1 MYMKNKWLVGMVFL
15 SSFGVKAQV
24 LDLEKCLKMADTAN
38 VIIRNARVDVAM
50 SASQIDAYQSA
61 LLPKLIYAGDY
72 KYNAIIPGQLIPGQI
87 AGGAPGTYVA
97 VQFGVPVNISN
108 TVQLNQVLFN
118 PQLNAAIKTLKIN
131 QEVSEIQAGLTEQ
144 NVKYQ
149 LIQTYYNLQAVH
161 KQLKFVQENMV
172 NMDKMIANMKA
183 MYEQKLVIAT
193 ELDKLNITRLTLKNQ
208 EQTLISTKEKT
219 ENYLKLMI
227 GKTINDKVEFQQEGA
242 VQRSLLQEQNGVKS
256 LDIQLIQA
264 QQRLNLVERKGINMA
279 YLPVLSFYGTYLYSY
294 NYRPESSFGK
304 GINGAFVGLK
314 LDWTLFDGFEKHHK
328 SKVNLFQRGKIA
340 DQLDYSKKQ
349 LDVNII
355 NAQKQVE
362 IQTQSLQISQE
373 QLILSEKVQKQ
384 AKFSFEQGVISSND
398 LLKSENDLYQ
408 AQTNVVVAYVQLRQ
422 AELELLKL
430 TGNIK

>member
-1 MYMKNKWLVGMVFL
+1 MKNSILLLFILLVTYGAK
-15 SSFGVKAQV
+15 SQV
-24 LDLEKCLKMADTAN
+24 LNLEQCLKMADTAN

-61 LLPKLIYAGDY
+61 LLPKIFYAGDY
-72 KYNAIIPGQLIPGQI
+72 RYNAVIPGQLIPGQI

-108 TVQLNQVLFN
+108 TVQLNQVLYN

-149 LIQTYYNLQAVH
+149 LIQTYYNLQAIH
-161 KQLKFVQENMV
+161 KQLSFVQENSL
-172 NMDKMIANMKA
+172 NMDKMIANMKV
-183 MYEQKLVIAT
+183 MVEQKMVIAT

-208 EQTLISTKEKT
+208 EQNLISTKEKT

-242 VQRSLLQEQNGVKS
+242 VQRTILNEIKS
-256 LDIQLIQA
+256 INAREIQLLQA
-264 QQRLNLVERKGINMA
+264 QQRLNLVERKGIKMA
-279 YLPVLSFYGTYLYSY
+279 YLPVLSMYGTYLYSY
-294 NYRPESSFGK
+294 NYRPENKFGK
-304 GINGAFVGLK
+304 GIDGALVGLK

-328 SKVNLFQRGKIA
+328 LKVNMFQRAKME
-340 DQLDYSKKQ
+340 DQIDYSKKQ

-362 IQTQSLQISQE
+362 IQTQSLQISQD
-373 QLILSEKVQKQ
+373 QLVLAEKIQKQ
-384 AKFSFEQGVISSND
+384 SKFSFEQGVISSND

-408 AQTNVVVAYVQLRQ
+408 AQTNVVVAFVQLRQ
-422 AELELLKL
+422 AELEVLKL

>member
-1 MYMKNKWLVGMVFL
+1 MKNKLLFIAILLL
-15 SSFGVKAQV
+15 SVSIKAQT
-24 LDLEKCLKMADTAN
+24 LNLEQCLKMADTAN

-72 KYNAIIPGQLIPGQI
+72 RYNAVIPGQLIPGQI

-108 TVQLNQVLFN
+108 TVQLNQVLYN

-131 QEVSEIQAGLTEQ
+131 QEVAEIQAGLTEQ

-161 KQLKFVQENMV
+161 KQLSFVQENIV
-172 NMDKMIANMKA
+172 NMDKMIANMKV
-183 MYEQKLVIAT
+183 MYEQKMVIAT

-242 VQRSLLQEQNGVKS
+242 VQRSLLQDQKGVKA
-256 LDIQLIQA
+256 LDIQLLQA
-264 QQRLNLVERKGINMA
+264 QQRLNFVERKGIRMA
-279 YLPVLSFYGTYLYSY
+279 YLPVLSMYGTYLYSY
-294 NYRPESSFGK
+294 NYRPENKFGK
-304 GINGAFVGLK
+304 GIDGAFVGLK

-328 SKVNLFQRGKIA
+328 SKVNLLQRVKIA
-340 DQLDYSKKQ
+340 DQIDYSKKQ

-384 AKFSFEQGVISSND
+384 AKFSFEQGVIGSND

-408 AQTNVVVAYVQLRQ
+408 AQTNVVVAFVQLRQ

>member
-1 MYMKNKWLVGMVFL
+1 MKNKLLFIAILLL
-15 SSFGVKAQV
+15 SVSIKAQT
-24 LDLEKCLKMADTAN
+24 LNLEQCLKMADTAN

-72 KYNAIIPGQLIPGQI
+72 RYNAVIPGQLIPGQI

-108 TVQLNQVLFN
+108 TVQLNQVLYN

-131 QEVSEIQAGLTEQ
+131 QEVAEIQAGLTEQ

-161 KQLKFVQENMV
+161 KQLSFVQENIV
-172 NMDKMIANMKA
+172 NMDKMIANMKV
-183 MYEQKLVIAT
+183 MYEQKMVIAT

-242 VQRSLLQEQNGVKS
+242 VQRSLLQEQKGVKA
-256 LDIQLIQA
+256 LDIQLLQA
-264 QQRLNLVERKGINMA
+264 QQRLNFVERKGIRMA
-279 YLPVLSFYGTYLYSY
+279 YLPVLSMYGTYLYSY
-294 NYRPESSFGK
+294 NYRPENKFGK
-304 GINGAFVGLK
+304 GIDGAFVGLK

-328 SKVNLFQRGKIA
+328 SKVNLLQRGKIA
-340 DQLDYSKKQ
+340 DQIDYSKKQ

-408 AQTNVVVAYVQLRQ
+408 AQTNVVVAFVQLRQ

>member
-1 MYMKNKWLVGMVFL
+1 MKNSILLLFILFVTYGAK
-15 SSFGVKAQV
+15 SQV
-24 LDLEKCLKMADTAN
+24 LNLEQCLKMADTAN

-50 SASQIDAYQSA
+50 SASQIDAYKSA
-61 LLPKLIYAGDY
+61 LLPKIFYAGDY
-72 KYNAIIPGQLIPGQI
+72 RYNAIIPGQLIPGQI

-97 VQFGVPVNISN
+97 VQFGVPVSISN
-108 TVQLNQVLFN
+108 TVQLNQVLYN
-118 PQLNAAIKTLKIN
+118 PQLNAALKTLKIN

-149 LIQTYYNLQAVH
+149 LIQTYYNLQAIH
-161 KQLKFVQENMV
+161 KQLAFVQENST

-183 MYEQKLVIAT
+183 MVAQKLVIAT

-208 EQTLISTKEKT
+208 EQNLISTKQKT

-227 GKTINDKVEFQQEGA
+227 GKSINDKVEFQQEGA
-242 VQRSLLQEQNGVKS
+242 VQRSILNEIKS
-256 LDIQLIQA
+256 INAPEIQLLQA
-264 QQRLNLVERKGINMA
+264 QQRLNLVERKGIKMA
-279 YLPVLSFYGTYLYSY
+279 YLPVLSMYGTYLYSY
-294 NYRPESSFGK
+294 NYRPENKFGK
-304 GINGAFVGLK
+304 GIDGALVGLK

-328 SKVNLFQRGKIA
+328 LKVNMYQRAKME

-362 IQTQSLQISQE
+362 IQTQSLQISQD
-373 QLILSEKVQKQ
+373 QLVLAEKIQKQ

-408 AQTNVVVAYVQLRQ
+408 AQTNVVVAFVQLRQ
-422 AELELLKL
+422 AELEVLKL

>member
-1 MYMKNKWLVGMVFL
+1 MKNSILLLFILFVTYGAK
-15 SSFGVKAQV
+15 SQV
-24 LDLEKCLKMADTAN
+24 LNLEQCLKMADTAN
-38 VIIRNARVDVAM
+38 FIIRNARVDVAM
-50 SASQIDAYQSA
+50 SASQIDAYKSA
-61 LLPKLIYAGDY
+61 LLPKIFYAGDY
-72 KYNAIIPGQLIPGQI
+72 RYNAVIPGQLIPGQI

-108 TVQLNQVLFN
+108 TVQLNQVLYN
-118 PQLNAAIKTLKIN
+118 PQLNAALKTLKIN

-149 LIQTYYNLQAVH
+149 LIQTYYNLQAIH
-161 KQLKFVQENMV
+161 KQLSFVQENSL
-172 NMDKMIANMKA
+172 NMDKMIANMKV
-183 MYEQKLVIAT
+183 MVEQKMVIAT

-208 EQTLISTKEKT
+208 EQNLISTKEKT

-242 VQRSLLQEQNGVKS
+242 VQRSILNEIKS
-256 LDIQLIQA
+256 INAPEIQLLQA
-264 QQRLNLVERKGINMA
+264 QQRLNLVERKGIKMA
-279 YLPVLSFYGTYLYSY
+279 YLPVLSMYGTYLYSY
-294 NYRPESSFGK
+294 NYRPENKFGK
-304 GINGAFVGLK
+304 GIDGALVGLK

-328 SKVNLFQRGKIA
+328 LKVNNFQRAKME

-362 IQTQSLQISQE
+362 IQTQSLQISQD
-373 QLILSEKVQKQ
+373 QLVLAEKIQKQ

-408 AQTNVVVAYVQLRQ
+408 AQTNVVVAFVQLRQ
-422 AELELLKL
+422 AELEVLKL

>member
-1 MYMKNKWLVGMVFL
+1 MKNRLLFLLVSLVSLTG
-15 SSFGVKAQV
+15 KAQV
-24 LDLEKCLKMADTAN
+24 LNLEQCLKMADTAN
-38 VIIRNARVDVAM
+38 VVIRNARIDIAM

-61 LLPKLIYAGDY
+61 LLPKIFYAGDY
-72 KYNAIIPGQLIPGQI
+72 RYNAVIPGQLIPGQI

-108 TVQLNQVLFN
+108 TVQLNQVLYN
-118 PQLNAAIKTLKIN
+118 PQLNAAIKTLRIN

-149 LIQTYYNLQAVH
+149 LIQTYYNLQAIH
-161 KQLKFVQENMV
+161 KQLAFVQENSS

-183 MYEQKLVIAT
+183 MVEQKMVIAT

-242 VQRSLLQEQNGVKS
+242 VQRSILSEIKS
-256 LDIQLIQA
+256 VNAREIQLLQA
-264 QQRLNLVERKGINMA
+264 QQRLNIVERKGILMS
-279 YLPVLSFYGTYLYSY
+279 YLPVLSMYGTYLYSY
-294 NYRPESSFGK
+294 NYRPENKFGK
-304 GINGAFVGLK
+304 GIDGALVGLK

-328 SKVNLFQRGKIA
+328 SKVNLLQRAKIES
-340 DQLDYSKKQ
+340 QLDYSKKQ
-349 LDVNII
+349 LDVSII
-355 NAQKQVE
+355 NANKQVE
-362 IQTQSLQISQE
+362 IQAQSLQISQD
-373 QLILSEKVQKQ
+373 QLVLAEKIQKQ

-408 AQTNVVVAYVQLRQ
+408 AQTNVVVAFVQLRQ
-422 AELELLKL
+422 AELEVLKL

>member
-1 MYMKNKWLVGMVFL
+1 MKNSILLLFILLVTYGAK
-15 SSFGVKAQV
+15 SQV
-24 LDLEKCLKMADTAN
+24 LNLEQCLKMADTAN

-61 LLPKLIYAGDY
+61 LLPKIFYAGDY
-72 KYNAIIPGQLIPGQI
+72 RYNAVIPGQLIPGQI

-108 TVQLNQVLFN
+108 TVQLNQVLYN
-118 PQLNAAIKTLKIN
+118 PQLNAAIKTLRIN

-149 LIQTYYNLQAVH
+149 LIQTYYNLQAIH
-161 KQLKFVQENMV
+161 KQLSFVQENSL
-172 NMDKMIANMKA
+172 NMDKMIANMKV
-183 MYEQKLVIAT
+183 MVEQKLVIAI

-208 EQTLISTKEKT
+208 EQNLISTKEKT

-242 VQRSLLQEQNGVKS
+242 VQRSILNEIKS
-256 LDIQLIQA
+256 INAREIQLLQA
-264 QQRLNLVERKGINMA
+264 QQRLNLVERKGMKMA
-279 YLPVLSFYGTYLYSY
+279 YLPVLSMYGTYLYSY
-294 NYRPESSFGK
+294 NYRPENKFGK
-304 GINGAFVGLK
+304 GIDGALVGLK

-328 SKVNLFQRGKIA
+328 LKVNMFQRAKME
-340 DQLDYSKKQ
+340 DQIDYSKKQ

-362 IQTQSLQISQE
+362 IQTQSLQISQD
-373 QLILSEKVQKQ
+373 QLVLAEKIQKQ

-408 AQTNVVVAYVQLRQ
+408 AQTNVVVAFVQLRQ
-422 AELELLKL
+422 AELEVLKL

>member
-1 MYMKNKWLVGMVFL
+1 MKNSILLLFILLVTYGAK
-15 SSFGVKAQV
+15 SQV
-24 LDLEKCLKMADTAN
+24 LNLEQCLKMADTAN

-61 LLPKLIYAGDY
+61 LLPKIFYAGDY
-72 KYNAIIPGQLIPGQI
+72 RYNAVIPGQLIPGQI

-108 TVQLNQVLFN
+108 TVQLNQVLYN
-118 PQLNAAIKTLKIN
+118 PQLNAAIKTLRIN

-149 LIQTYYNLQAVH
+149 LIQTYYNLQAIH
-161 KQLKFVQENMV
+161 KQLSFVQENSL
-172 NMDKMIANMKA
+172 NMDKMIANMKV
-183 MYEQKLVIAT
+183 MVEQKMVIAT

-208 EQTLISTKEKT
+208 EQNLISTKEKT

-242 VQRSLLQEQNGVKS
+242 VQRSILNEIKS
-256 LDIQLIQA
+256 INAREIQLLQA
-264 QQRLNLVERKGINMA
+264 QQRLNLVERKGIKMA
-279 YLPVLSFYGTYLYSY
+279 YLPVLSMYGTYLYSY
-294 NYRPESSFGK
+294 NYRPENKFGK
-304 GINGAFVGLK
+304 GIDGALVGLK

-328 SKVNLFQRGKIA
+328 LKVNMFQRAKME
-340 DQLDYSKKQ
+340 DQIDYSKKQ

-362 IQTQSLQISQE
+362 IQTQSLQISQD
-373 QLILSEKVQKQ
+373 QLVLAEKIQKQ

-408 AQTNVVVAYVQLRQ
+408 AQTNVVVAFVQLRQ
-422 AELELLKL
+422 AELEVLKL

>member
-1 MYMKNKWLVGMVFL
+1 MKNKLLFIAILLL
-15 SSFGVKAQV
+15 SVSIKAQT
-24 LDLEKCLKMADTAN
+24 LNLEQCLKMADTAN

-72 KYNAIIPGQLIPGQI
+72 RYNAVIPGQLIPGQI

-108 TVQLNQVLFN
+108 TVQLNQVLYN

-131 QEVSEIQAGLTEQ
+131 QEVAEIQAGLTEQ

-161 KQLKFVQENMV
+161 KQLSFVQENIV
-172 NMDKMIANMKA
+172 NMDKMIANMKV
-183 MYEQKLVIAT
+183 MYEQKMVIAT

-242 VQRSLLQEQNGVKS
+242 VQRSLLQEQKGVKA
-256 LDIQLIQA
+256 LDIQLLQA
-264 QQRLNLVERKGINMA
+264 QQRLNFVERKGIRMA
-279 YLPVLSFYGTYLYSY
+279 YLPVLSMYGTYLYSY
-294 NYRPESSFGK
+294 NYRPENKFGK
-304 GINGAFVGLK
+304 GIDGAFVGLK

-328 SKVNLFQRGKIA
+328 SKVNLLQRGKIA
-340 DQLDYSKKQ
+340 DQIDYSKKQ

-384 AKFSFEQGVISSND
+384 AKFSFEQGVIGSND

-408 AQTNVVVAYVQLRQ
+408 AQTNVVVAFVQLRQ

>member
-1 MYMKNKWLVGMVFL
+1 MKNSILLLFILLVTYGAK
-15 SSFGVKAQV
+15 SQV
-24 LDLEKCLKMADTAN
+24 LNLEQCLKMADTAN

-50 SASQIDAYQSA
+50 SASQIDAYKSA
-61 LLPKLIYAGDY
+61 LLPKIFYAGDY
-72 KYNAIIPGQLIPGQI
+72 RYNAVIPGQLIPGQI

-108 TVQLNQVLFN
+108 TVQLNQVLYN
-118 PQLNAAIKTLKIN
+118 PQLNAALKTLKIN
-131 QEVSEIQAGLTEQ
+131 QEVSEIQTGLTEQ

-149 LIQTYYNLQAVH
+149 LIQTYYNLQAIH
-161 KQLKFVQENMV
+161 KQLSFVQENSL
-172 NMDKMIANMKA
+172 NMDKMIANMKV
-183 MYEQKLVIAT
+183 MVEQKMVIAT

-208 EQTLISTKEKT
+208 EQNLISTKEKT

-242 VQRSLLQEQNGVKS
+242 VQRSILNEIKS
-256 LDIQLIQA
+256 INAPEIQLLQA
-264 QQRLNLVERKGINMA
+264 QQRLNLVERKGIKMA
-279 YLPVLSFYGTYLYSY
+279 YLPVLSMYGTYLYSY
-294 NYRPESSFGK
+294 NYRPENKFGK
-304 GINGAFVGLK
+304 GIDGALVGLK

-328 SKVNLFQRGKIA
+328 LKVNMFQRAKME
-340 DQLDYSKKQ
+340 DQIDYSKKQ

-362 IQTQSLQISQE
+362 IQTQSLQISQD
-373 QLILSEKVQKQ
+373 QLVLAEKIQKQ

-408 AQTNVVVAYVQLRQ
+408 AQTNVVVAFVQLRQ
-422 AELELLKL
+422 AELEVLKL

>member
-1 MYMKNKWLVGMVFL
+1 MKNSILLLFILLITYGAK
-15 SSFGVKAQV
+15 SQV
-24 LDLEKCLKMADTAN
+24 LNLEQCIKMADTAN
-38 VIIRNARVDVAM
+38 VTIRNARVDVAM

-61 LLPKLIYAGDY
+61 LLPKIFYAGDY
-72 KYNAIIPGQLIPGQI
+72 RYNAVIPGQLIPGQI

-97 VQFGVPVNISN
+97 VQFGVPVNVSN
-108 TVQLNQVLFN
+108 TLQLNQVLYN

-149 LIQTYYNLQAVH
+149 LIQTYYNLQAIN
-161 KQLKFVQENMV
+161 KQLAFVQENST
-172 NMDKMIANMKA
+172 NMDKMISNMKA
-183 MYEQKLVIAT
+183 LVEQKMVIAT

-227 GKTINDKVEFQQEGA
+227 GKSINDKVEFQQEGA
-242 VQRSLLQEQNGVKS
+242 IQHSILNEVKTINARE
-256 LDIQLIQA
+256 IQLLQA
-264 QQRLNLVERKGINMA
+264 QQRLNIVEKKGISMA
-279 YLPVLSFYGTYLYSY
+279 YLPVLSMYGTYLYSY
-294 NYRPESSFGK
+294 NYRPENSFGK

-328 SKVNLFQRGKIA
+328 LKVNNFQRAKME
-340 DQLDYSKKQ
+340 DQLYYSKKQ

-362 IQTQSLQISQE
+362 IQKQSLQISQD
-373 QLILSEKVQKQ
+373 QLVLAEKIQKQ

-408 AQTNVVVAYVQLRQ
+408 AQTNLVVAYVQLRQ
-422 AELELLKL
+422 AELEVLKL

>member
-1 MYMKNKWLVGMVFL
+1 MKNSILLLFILLVTYGAK
-15 SSFGVKAQV
+15 SQV
-24 LDLEKCLKMADTAN
+24 LNLEQCLKMADTAN

-61 LLPKLIYAGDY
+61 LLPKIFYAGDY
-72 KYNAIIPGQLIPGQI
+72 RYNAVIPGQLIPGQI

-108 TVQLNQVLFN
+108 TVQLNQVLYN

-149 LIQTYYNLQAVH
+149 LIQTYYNLQAIH
-161 KQLKFVQENMV
+161 KQLSFVQENSL
-172 NMDKMIANMKA
+172 NMDKMIANMKV
-183 MYEQKLVIAT
+183 MVEQKMVIAT
-193 ELDKLNITRLTLKNQ
+193 ELDKLNITRLTLKSQ
-208 EQTLISTKEKT
+208 EQNLISTKEKT

-227 GKTINDKVEFQQEGA
+227 GKTINDKVEFQQVGA
-242 VQRSLLQEQNGVKS
+242 VQRSIFNEIKS
-256 LDIQLIQA
+256 INAREIQLLQA
-264 QQRLNLVERKGINMA
+264 QQRLNLVERKGIKMA
-279 YLPVLSFYGTYLYSY
+279 YLPVLSMYGTYLYSY
-294 NYRPESSFGK
+294 NYRPENKFGK
-304 GINGAFVGLK
+304 GIDGALVGLK

-328 SKVNLFQRGKIA
+328 LKVNMFQRAKME
-340 DQLDYSKKQ
+340 DQIDYSKKQ

-362 IQTQSLQISQE
+362 IQTQSLQISQD
-373 QLILSEKVQKQ
+373 QLVLAEKIQKQ

-408 AQTNVVVAYVQLRQ
+408 AQTNVVVAFVQLRQ
-422 AELELLKL
+422 AELEVLKL

>member
-1 MYMKNKWLVGMVFL
+1 MKNSILLLFILFVTYGAK
-15 SSFGVKAQV
+15 SQV
-24 LDLEKCLKMADTAN
+24 LNLEQCLKMADTAN

-50 SASQIDAYQSA
+50 SASQIDAYKSA
-61 LLPKLIYAGDY
+61 LLPKIFYAGDY
-72 KYNAIIPGQLIPGQI
+72 RYNAIIPGQLIPGQI

-108 TVQLNQVLFN
+108 TVQLNQVLYN
-118 PQLNAAIKTLKIN
+118 PQLNAALKTLKIN

-149 LIQTYYNLQAVH
+149 LIQTYYNLQAIH
-161 KQLKFVQENMV
+161 KQLSFVQENSL

-183 MYEQKLVIAT
+183 MVEQKMVIAT

-208 EQTLISTKEKT
+208 EQNLISTKEKT

-227 GKTINDKVEFQQEGA
+227 GKSINDKVEFQQEGA
-242 VQRSLLQEQNGVKS
+242 VQRSILNEIKS
-256 LDIQLIQA
+256 VNAREIQLLQA
-264 QQRLNLVERKGINMA
+264 QQRLNLIERKGTKMA
-279 YLPVLSFYGTYLYSY
+279 YLPVLSMYGTYLYSY
-294 NYRPESSFGK
+294 NYRPENKFGK
-304 GINGAFVGLK
+304 GIDGALVGLK

-328 SKVNLFQRGKIA
+328 LKVNMYQRAKME

-362 IQTQSLQISQE
+362 IQTQSLQISQD
-373 QLILSEKVQKQ
+373 QLVLAEKIQKQ

-408 AQTNVVVAYVQLRQ
+408 AQTNVVVAFVQLRQ
-422 AELELLKL
+422 AELEVLKL

>member
-1 MYMKNKWLVGMVFL
+1 MKNSILLLFILLVTYGAK
-15 SSFGVKAQV
+15 SQV
-24 LDLEKCLKMADTAN
+24 LNLEQCLKMADTAN

-61 LLPKLIYAGDY
+61 LLPKIFYAGDY
-72 KYNAIIPGQLIPGQI
+72 RYNAVIPGQLIPGQI

-97 VQFGVPVNISN
+97 VQFGVPVNLSN
-108 TVQLNQVLFN
+108 TVQLNQVLYN

-149 LIQTYYNLQAVH
+149 LIQTYYNLQAIH
-161 KQLKFVQENMV
+161 KQLSFVQENSL
-172 NMDKMIANMKA
+172 NMDKMIANMKV
-183 MYEQKLVIAT
+183 MVEQKLVIAT

-208 EQTLISTKEKT
+208 EQNLISTKEKT

-242 VQRSLLQEQNGVKS
+242 VQRSILNEIKS
-256 LDIQLIQA
+256 INAREIQLLQA
-264 QQRLNLVERKGINMA
+264 QQRLNLVERKGIKMA
-279 YLPVLSFYGTYLYSY
+279 YLPVLSMYATYLYSY
-294 NYRPESSFGK
+294 NYRPENKFGK
-304 GINGAFVGLK
+304 GIDGALVGLK

-328 SKVNLFQRGKIA
+328 LKVNMFQRAKME

-362 IQTQSLQISQE
+362 IQTQSLQISQD
-373 QLILSEKVQKQ
+373 QLVLAEKIQKQ

-408 AQTNVVVAYVQLRQ
+408 VQTNVVVAFVQLRQ
-422 AELELLKL
+422 AELEVLKL

>member
-1 MYMKNKWLVGMVFL
+1 MKNRILLLFILLVTYGAK
-15 SSFGVKAQV
+15 SQV
-24 LDLEKCLKMADTAN
+24 LNLEQCLKMADTAN
-38 VIIRNARVDVAM
+38 VTIRNARVDVAM

-61 LLPKLIYAGDY
+61 LLPKIFYAGDY

-108 TVQLNQVLFN
+108 TVQLNQVLYN
-118 PQLNAAIKTLKIN
+118 PQLNAAIKTLRIN

-149 LIQTYYNLQAVH
+149 LIQTYYNLQAIH
-161 KQLKFVQENMV
+161 KQLAFVQENSS

-183 MYEQKLVIAT
+183 LVEQKMVIAT
-193 ELDKLNITRLTLKNQ
+193 ELDKLYITRLTLKNQ
-208 EQTLISTKEKT
+208 EQTLISTREKT

-242 VQRSLLQEQNGVKS
+242 VQRSILNEIKS
-256 LDIQLIQA
+256 VNAPEIQLLKA
-264 QQRLNLVERKGINMA
+264 QQRLNLVERKGIKMA
-279 YLPVLSFYGTYLYSY
+279 YLPVLSMYGTYLYSY
-294 NYRPESSFGK
+294 NYRPENKFGK
-304 GINGAFVGLK
+304 GIDGAFVGLK
-314 LDWTLFDGFEKHHK
+314 LDWTLFDGREKHHK
-328 SKVNLFQRGKIA
+328 LKVNMYQRAKME

-362 IQTQSLQISQE
+362 IQTQSLQISQD
-373 QLILSEKVQKQ
+373 QLVLAEKVQKQ

-408 AQTNVVVAYVQLRQ
+408 AQTNVVVAFVQLRQ
-422 AELELLKL
+422 AELEVLKL

>member
-1 MYMKNKWLVGMVFL
+1 
-15 SSFGVKAQV
+15 
-24 LDLEKCLKMADTAN
+24 MADTAN

-50 SASQIDAYQSA
+50 SASQIDAYKSA
-61 LLPKLIYAGDY
+61 LLPKIFYAGDY
-72 KYNAIIPGQLIPGQI
+72 RYNAIIPGQLIPGQI

-108 TVQLNQVLFN
+108 TVQLNQVLYN
-118 PQLNAAIKTLKIN
+118 PQLNAALKTLKIN

-149 LIQTYYNLQAVH
+149 LIQTYYNLQAIH
-161 KQLKFVQENMV
+161 KQLSFVQENSL

-183 MYEQKLVIAT
+183 MVEQKMVIAT

-208 EQTLISTKEKT
+208 EQNLVSTKEKT

-227 GKTINDKVEFQQEGA
+227 GKSINDKVEFQQEGA
-242 VQRSLLQEQNGVKS
+242 VQRSILNEIKS
-256 LDIQLIQA
+256 VNAREIQLLQA
-264 QQRLNLVERKGINMA
+264 QQRLNLIERKGTKMA
-279 YLPVLSFYGTYLYSY
+279 YLPVLSMYGTYLYSY
-294 NYRPESSFGK
+294 NYRPENKFGK
-304 GINGAFVGLK
+304 GIDGALVGLK

-328 SKVNLFQRGKIA
+328 LKVNMYQRAKME

-362 IQTQSLQISQE
+362 IQTQSLQISQD
-373 QLILSEKVQKQ
+373 QLVLAEKIQKQ

-408 AQTNVVVAYVQLRQ
+408 AQTNVVVAFVQLRQ
-422 AELELLKL
+422 AELEVLKL

>member
-1 MYMKNKWLVGMVFL
+1 MKNKLLFIAILLL
-15 SSFGVKAQV
+15 SVSIKAQT
-24 LDLEKCLKMADTAN
+24 LNLEQCLKMADTAN

-72 KYNAIIPGQLIPGQI
+72 RYNAVIPGQLIPGQI

-108 TVQLNQVLFN
+108 TIQLNQVLYN

-131 QEVSEIQAGLTEQ
+131 QEVAEIQAGLTEQ

-161 KQLKFVQENMV
+161 KQLSFVQENIV
-172 NMDKMIANMKA
+172 NMDKMIANMKV
-183 MYEQKLVIAT
+183 MYEQKMVIAT

-242 VQRSLLQEQNGVKS
+242 VQRSLLQDQKGVKA
-256 LDIQLIQA
+256 LDIQLLQA
-264 QQRLNLVERKGINMA
+264 QQRLNFVERKGIRMA
-279 YLPVLSFYGTYLYSY
+279 YLPVLSMYGTYLYSY
-294 NYRPESSFGK
+294 NYRPENKFGK
-304 GINGAFVGLK
+304 GIDGAFVGLK

-328 SKVNLFQRGKIA
+328 SKVNLLQRGKIA
-340 DQLDYSKKQ
+340 DQIDYSKKQ

-384 AKFSFEQGVISSND
+384 AKFSFEQGVIGSND

-408 AQTNVVVAYVQLRQ
+408 AQTNVVVAFVQLRQ

>member
-1 MYMKNKWLVGMVFL
+1 MKNSILLLLILFVTYGAK
-15 SSFGVKAQV
+15 SQV
-24 LDLEKCLKMADTAN
+24 LNLEQCLKMADTAN

-50 SASQIDAYQSA
+50 SASQIDAYKSA
-61 LLPKLIYAGDY
+61 LLPKIFYAGDY
-72 KYNAIIPGQLIPGQI
+72 RYNAIIPGQLIPGQI

-108 TVQLNQVLFN
+108 TVQLNQVLYN
-118 PQLNAAIKTLKIN
+118 PQLNAALKTLKIN

-149 LIQTYYNLQAVH
+149 LIQTYYNLQAIH
-161 KQLKFVQENMV
+161 KQLAFVKENSI

-183 MYEQKLVIAT
+183 MVEQKMVIAT

-208 EQTLISTKEKT
+208 EQNLISTKEKT

-242 VQRSLLQEQNGVKS
+242 VQRSILNEIKS
-256 LDIQLIQA
+256 INAPEIQLLQA
-264 QQRLNLVERKGINMA
+264 QQRLNLVERKGIKMA
-279 YLPVLSFYGTYLYSY
+279 YLPVLSMYGTYLYSY
-294 NYRPESSFGK
+294 NYRPENKFGK
-304 GINGAFVGLK
+304 GIDGALVGLK

-328 SKVNLFQRGKIA
+328 LKVNNFQRAKME
-340 DQLDYSKKQ
+340 DQIDYSKKQ

-362 IQTQSLQISQE
+362 IQTQSLQISQD
-373 QLILSEKVQKQ
+373 QLVLAEKIQKQ
-384 AKFSFEQGVISSND
+384 TKFSYEQGVISSND

-408 AQTNVVVAYVQLRQ
+408 AQTNVVVAFVQLRQ

>member
-1 MYMKNKWLVGMVFL
+1 MKNSILLLFILFVTYGAK
-15 SSFGVKAQV
+15 SQV
-24 LDLEKCLKMADTAN
+24 LNLEQCLKMADTAN

-50 SASQIDAYQSA
+50 SASQIDAYKSA
-61 LLPKLIYAGDY
+61 LLPKIFYAGDY
-72 KYNAIIPGQLIPGQI
+72 RYNAVIPGQLIPGQI

-108 TVQLNQVLFN
+108 TVQLNQVLYN
-118 PQLNAAIKTLKIN
+118 PQLNAALKTLKIN

-149 LIQTYYNLQAVH
+149 LIQTYYNLQAIH
-161 KQLKFVQENMV
+161 KQLSFVQENSL
-172 NMDKMIANMKA
+172 NMDKMIANMKV
-183 MYEQKLVIAT
+183 MVEQKMVIAT

-208 EQTLISTKEKT
+208 EQNLISTKEKT

-242 VQRSLLQEQNGVKS
+242 VQRSILNEIKS
-256 LDIQLIQA
+256 INAREIQLLQA
-264 QQRLNLVERKGINMA
+264 QQRLNLVERKGIKMA
-279 YLPVLSFYGTYLYSY
+279 YLPVLSMYGTYLYSY
-294 NYRPESSFGK
+294 NYRPENKFGK
-304 GINGAFVGLK
+304 GIDGALVGLK

-328 SKVNLFQRGKIA
+328 LKVNMFQRAKME
-340 DQLDYSKKQ
+340 DQIDYSKKQ

-362 IQTQSLQISQE
+362 IQTQSLQISQD
-373 QLILSEKVQKQ
+373 QLVLAEKIQKQ

-408 AQTNVVVAYVQLRQ
+408 AQTNVVVAFVQLRQ
-422 AELELLKL
+422 AELEVLKL

>member
-1 MYMKNKWLVGMVFL
+1 MKNKWLVGMIFF
-15 SSFGVKAQV
+15 SSFGLKAQV
-24 LDLEKCLKMADTAN
+24 LDLDKCLKMADTAN
-38 VIIRNARVDVAM
+38 ITIRNARVDVAV
-50 SASQIDAYQSA
+50 SAKQIDANQSA
-61 LLPKLIYAGDY
+61 LLPKIIYSGDY
-72 KYNAIIPGQLIPGQI
+72 KYNGIIPGQLIPAQI
-87 AGGAPGTYVA
+87 VGGAPGTYVVA
-97 VQFGVPVNISN
+97 QFGVPVNLSN
-108 TVQLNQVLFN
+108 TVQLNQVLYN
-118 PQLNAAIKTLKIN
+118 PQLNAAIKTLRIN

-161 KQLKFVQENMV
+161 KQLAFVQENIV
-172 NMDKMIANMKA
+172 NMNKMVLNMKA
-183 MYEQKLVIAT
+183 MVEQKMVIAT
-193 ELDKLNITRLTLKNQ
+193 ELDKLNITLLTLKNQ

-227 GKTINDKVEFQQEGA
+227 GKSINDKVEFQVEGA
-242 VQRSLLQEQNGVKS
+242 VQKSILQDQKTINARE
-256 LDIQLIQA
+256 IQLLQA
-264 QQRLNLVERKGINMA
+264 QQRLNLVERKGILMS
-279 YLPVLSFYGTYLYSY
+279 YLPVLSMYGTYMYGY
-294 NYRPESSFGK
+294 NYRPENRYGK

-314 LDWTLFDGFEKHHK
+314 LDWTLFDGFEKYHK
-328 SKVNLFQRGKIA
+328 SKVNLLQRTKLE

-349 LDVNII
+349 LDVNIV
-355 NAQKQVE
+355 NAQKQVD

>member
-1 MYMKNKWLVGMVFL
+1 MKNSILLLFILLVTYGAK
-15 SSFGVKAQV
+15 SQV
-24 LDLEKCLKMADTAN
+24 LNLEQCLKMADTAN

-61 LLPKLIYAGDY
+61 LLPKIFYAGDY
-72 KYNAIIPGQLIPGQI
+72 RYNAVIPGQLIPGQI

-108 TVQLNQVLFN
+108 TVQLNQVLYN

-149 LIQTYYNLQAVH
+149 LIQTYYNLQAIH
-161 KQLKFVQENMV
+161 KQLSFVQENSL
-172 NMDKMIANMKA
+172 NMDKMIANMKV
-183 MYEQKLVIAT
+183 MVEQKMVIAT

-208 EQTLISTKEKT
+208 EQNLISTKEKT

-242 VQRSLLQEQNGVKS
+242 VQRSILNEIKS
-256 LDIQLIQA
+256 INAREIQLLQA
-264 QQRLNLVERKGINMA
+264 QQRLNLVERKGIKMA
-279 YLPVLSFYGTYLYSY
+279 YLPVLSMYGTYLYSY
-294 NYRPESSFGK
+294 NYRPENKFGK
-304 GINGAFVGLK
+304 GIDGALVGLK

-328 SKVNLFQRGKIA
+328 LKVNMFQRAKME
-340 DQLDYSKKQ
+340 DQIDYSKKQ

-362 IQTQSLQISQE
+362 IQTQSLQISQD
-373 QLILSEKVQKQ
+373 QLVLAEKIQKQ

-408 AQTNVVVAYVQLRQ
+408 AQTNVVVAFVQLRQ
-422 AELELLKL
+422 AELEVLKL